1 MKKNFRL
8 PKEKIY
14 ELMEVLRACILP
26 RRPSPYFRALDT
38 DKNLVVCLY
47 YLKDTGSIWM
57 TANTFGIHQSTV
69 SKAII
74 EACIAVRKHL
84 GPKYLHLPKTVEE
97 RKQKVSQFEITF
109 GMPQAFSAIDGTH
122 IIIQRTTEKLQDFF
136 NYKGFFSISVQVVC
150 DYPRIFIDI
159 DLLVARFNT

>member
-1 MKKNFRL
+1 
-8 PKEKIY
+8 
-14 ELMEVLRACILP
+14 
-26 RRPSPYFRALDT
+26 
-38 DKNLVVCLY
+38 
-47 YLKDTGSIWM
+47 M
-57 TANTFGIHQSTV
+57 TANTFGIHQSIF

-122 IIIQRTTEKLQDFF
+122 IIMQMPTEKSQDFLII
-136 NYKGFFSISVQVVC
+136 KVFF
-150 DYPRIFIDI
+150 
-159 DLLVARFNT
+159 RFQFK